1 MYQCRF
7 FFFSFPLP
15 SSPSSPLFL
24 SEAEKKEKQRTWT
37 TDERV
42 PAITPLE
49 NKRHLGEPT
58 IFYRN
63 E

>member
-1 MYQCRF
+1 MSIL
-7 FFFSFPLP
+7 FSF
-15 SSPSSPLFL
+15 LFL
-24 SEAEKKEKQRTWT
+24 SPPLLLLLFFSRKRKKKEKQRTWT